1 MNEFIKQLF
10 LKECSFHAKYQLY
23 CPGCGGT
30 RAAIALLEGNIIES
44 LRYNPITLLLIID
57 IALMTIIDLAKK
69 LSKGKYVF
77 SQIRLFYNVTF
88 LVFIVVY
95 SLLRNYLLVAYG
107 IDWVGDFS

>member
-1 MNEFIKQLF
+1 MIEFLKRLF

-30 RAAIALLEGNIIES
+30 RAAIALLQGDILES

-57 IALMTIIDLAKK
+57 VVLMTIIDLVKK
-69 LSKGKYVF
+69 LSNGKYVF
-77 SQIRLFYNVTF
+77 SRIRLIYNVAF
-88 LVFIVVY
+88 LIFIVIY
-95 SLLRNYLLVAYG
+95 SVLRNYLLVAYG